1 MSLGSAIED
10 RMNAVSVDK
19 LAGVKLTGHWYNPN
33 SSNYVVELLVWRST
47 TSPPTHVTAM
57 ASERHAR

>member
-33 SSNYVVELLVWRST
+33 SSNYVV
-47 TSPPTHVTAM
+47 
-57 ASERHAR
+57 ARLAQHYVAAYTRDGHG